1 MNKNL
6 VGIMILLIKIG
17 GKFVKPLLSGGKLL
31 KVGLFGGSAAAYS
44 AIFGWKVAVMILVL
58 LFLHEG
64 GHLVAMKMRGMKTKG
79 MYFIPFLGA
88 AAVSEEEFP
97 SREAEG
103 FVALMGPTVGL
114 ALCLFSYLLYEMT
127 GDLEFAAAAGWM
139 ALINLL
145 NLLPIMPFDGGRVL
159 RSISFSFN
167 SGSGIYF
174 TFLGMI
180 IGTIVLIKMG
190 VYLFVILIPIG
201 ILEVLFDHKEE
212 KRKAEF
218 IKVKEVYK
226 DGLFKDINELESQK
240 SGLSKDEAIMRL
252 RKAIEN
258 IDDRLKK
265 DYILMPKMSSQHITR
280 YIVWTLLLTAALF
293 LTTYWSGAVTNWD
306 YIEILR

>member
-6 VGIMILLIKIG
+6 AGIIVLFLKIG
-17 GKFVKPLLSGGKLL
+17 GKLVKPLLSGGKLL

-44 AIFGWKVAVMILVL
+44 TIFGWKVAVMILVL
-58 LFLHEG
+58 LLLHEG

-88 AAVSEEEFP
+88 AAVSEDEFP

-114 ALCLFSYLLYEMT
+114 ALCLFSYLLYEIT
-127 GDLEFAAAAGWM
+127 GDIEFAAAAGWM

-145 NLLPIMPFDGGRVL
+145 NLLPIMPLDGGRVL

-167 SGSGIYF
+167 SGLGMYL
-174 TFLGMI
+174 TLLGMI

-201 ILEVLFDHKEE
+201 ILEVLFDYKEE
-212 KRKAEF
+212 KRKAES
-218 IKVKEVYK
+218 IKAREVYK
-226 DGLFKDINELESQK
+226 DGLFKDLDELESQEV
-240 SGLSKDEAIMRL
+240 SSDRNENIAFL
-252 RKAIEN
+252 RGAIED
-258 IDDRLKK
+258 IDNRLK
-265 DYILMPKMSSQHITR
+265 DYILMPKMSSQHMTK
-280 YIVWTLLLTAALF
+280 YIVWTVLLTAALF
-293 LTTYWSGAVTNWD
+293 LTTYWSGAITNWD

>member
-6 VGIMILLIKIG
+6 AGIIVLFLKIG
-17 GKFVKPLLSGGKLL
+17 GKLVKPLLSGGKLL

-44 AIFGWKVAVMILVL
+44 TIFGWKVAVMILVL
-58 LFLHEG
+58 LLLHEG

-88 AAVSEEEFP
+88 AAVSEDEFP

-114 ALCLFSYLLYEMT
+114 ALCLFSYLLYEIT
-127 GDLEFAAAAGWM
+127 GDIEFAAAAGWM

-145 NLLPIMPFDGGRVL
+145 NLLPIMPLDGGRVL

-167 SGSGIYF
+167 SRSGMYF
-174 TFLGMI
+174 TFFGMI

-212 KRKAEF
+212 KRKAES
-218 IKVKEVYK
+218 IKAREVYK
-226 DGLFKDINELESQK
+226 DGLFKDLDELESQEV
-240 SGLSKDEAIMRL
+240 SSDRNENIAFL
-252 RKAIEN
+252 RGAIED
-258 IDDRLKK
+258 IDNRLK
-265 DYILMPKMSSQHITR
+265 DYILMPKMSSQHMTK
-280 YIVWTLLLTAALF
+280 YIVWTVLLTAALF
-293 LTTYWSGAVTNWD
+293 LTTYWSGAITNWD

>member
-145 NLLPIMPFDGGRVL
+145 NLLPIMPLDGGRVL

-167 SGSGIYF
+167 SGSGLYF

-190 VYLFVILIPIG
+190 VYLFVLLIPIG
-201 ILEVLFDHKEE
+201 IWEVLVHYKEE
-212 KRKAEF
+212 KRKAEL
-218 IKVKEVYK
+218 IEAKSVYK
-226 DGLFKDINELESQK
+226 SKLLKDIDELELEENSSRRNESIVFLRGTIEDLDNK
-240 SGLSKDEAIMRL
+240 LKDF
-252 RKAIEN
+252 
-258 IDDRLKK
+258 
-265 DYILMPKMSSQHITR
+265 ILMPKMSSQHITR
-280 YIVWTLLLTAALF
+280 YIVWTVLLTAALF

>member
-17 GKFVKPLLSGGKLL
+17 GKFVKPLLGGGKLL

-114 ALCLFSYLLYEMT
+114 ALCLFSYFLYEMT

-145 NLLPIMPFDGGRVL
+145 NLLPIMPLDGGRVL

-201 ILEVLFDHKEE
+201 ILEVLFDYKEE
-212 KRKAEF
+212 KRKAEL
-218 IKVKEVYK
+218 IEAKSVYRGK
-226 DGLFKDINELESQK
+226 LLKDIDKLESEDNSSRRNESIAFLRGTIEDLDNK
-240 SGLSKDEAIMRL
+240 LKDF
-252 RKAIEN
+252 
-258 IDDRLKK
+258 
-265 DYILMPKMSSQHITR
+265 ILMPKMSSQHITR
-280 YIVWTLLLTAALF
+280 YIVWTVLLTAALF
-293 LTTYWSGAVTNWD
+293 LITYWSGAVTNWD